1 MKKIHIVLLLLVAA
15 GIASLSFFLKDLT
28 IYSSFTTAKQMHKD
42 KFVHI
47 VAKLD
52 KSQPI
57 DWAPATNPNYLGFY
71 ATDSLGGSTKVV
83 FNNNMPT
90 DFEKSDRLVLKGYMR
105 NDYFECKDIQLKC
118 PSKYK
123 DEEAA
128 GAKHP
133 EQVQRTT
140 ATINNQTVGSQ
151 SK

>member
-1 MKKIHIVLLLLVAA
+1 MKKIHIALLLMVAA

-28 IYSSFTTAKQMHKD
+28 TYSSFTTAKKEHLN

-52 KSQPI
+52 KTKPI
-57 DWAPATNPNYLGFY
+57 DWAPATNPNYLGFH

-83 FNNNMPT
+83 FNNNMPA

-105 NDYFECKDIQLKC
+105 NSYFECKDIQLKC

-133 EQVQRTT
+133 DQIQRN
-140 ATINNQTVGSQ
+140 AAPINAQT
-151 SK
+151 K